1 MSVCVFVHVIV
12 HVVFICGVYVWC
24 VYVCGYLLLYI
35 YISVVCTVKVWSLTG
50 GLVHTFRGHSRAV
63 TNLLIHP
70 HNSTIVITCSLDG
83 SLRMW
88 SLDTMDA
95 IYR

>member
-1 MSVCVFVHVIV
+1 MK
-12 HVVFICGVYVWC
+12 
-24 VYVCGYLLLYI
+24 LYCSLI
-35 YISVVCTVKVWSLTG
+35 TFFPQKKLSLVKVWSLTG

-70 HNSTIVITCSLDG
+70 QTSSIIITCSLDG

-88 SLDTMDA
+88 SLDTMDVF
-95 IYR
+95 YK